1 MRRSM
6 RPWPIS
12 FTAEGLNIARFLRFA
27 GEENLRLTNIRR
39 KGSRKV
45 SACVCEDSLPAL
57 EALAMRGGWKLKLGT
72 RHGAGRAAEW
82 LRGRWLLTA
91 AALIVGI
98 ALYAASQVV
107 WQIEI
112 TGAGAY
118 SADIRAALAEM
129 GITAPMLR
137 SSINLGELRD
147 ELEWR
152 YPRLAWFE
160 CGWRGAALIISP
172 AEGVLPLVDQR
183 EDVCN
188 IVASRDGLVH
198 TIVTKAGTPVVKP
211 GDVVG
216 KGDVLI
222 RGEERAANGEI
233 RPVAAQGSV
242 IARVWTAAAVEMPVF
257 ETITNYTG
265 RTESV
270 WTIRTP
276 WFDFWPLKE
285 SSFDQYDTSVSEMA
299 FGGIFLPV
307 KLHME
312 MRMEA
317 EITSTR
323 RDQAELEAD
332 ANAAALRKLNEK
344 LGVNESLIDI
354 WGNCS
359 MIDDETLL
367 SVATGEI
374 LAEIGMRAIE
384 SGMAAP
390 EQLPADK

>member
-57 EALAMRGGWKLKLGT
+57 EALAMRGGWKLKLET

-82 LRGRWLLTA
+82 LRGRWLLAA

-276 WFDFWPLKE
+276 WFDFWPLKA
-285 SSFDQYDTSVSEMA
+285 SSFDQYDTAVSEMA

-317 EITSTR
+317 EITSLR
-323 RDQAELEAD
+323 RDQAELKAD
-332 ANAAALRKLNEK
+332 ANAAALRKLHEK
-344 LGVNESLIDI
+344 LGPNESLIDI

-367 SVATGEI
+367 SVATGEM

>member
-27 GEENLRLTNIRR
+27 GEENIRLTNIRR

-82 LRGRWLLTA
+82 LRGRWLLAA

-276 WFDFWPLKE
+276 WFDFWPLTA
-285 SSFDQYDTSVSEMA
+285 SSFDQYDTAVSEMA

-323 RDQAELEAD
+323 RDQAELKAD

-374 LAEIGMRAIE
+374 LAEIGMQAIE

>member
-1 MRRSM
+1 MRRRM

-27 GEENLRLTNIRR
+27 GEENIRLTNIRR
-39 KGSRKV
+39 KGSKKV
-45 SACVCEDSLPAL
+45 AACVCEDSLPAL

-72 RHGAGRAAEW
+72 RQGAGRAAEW
-82 LRGRWLLTA
+82 LRGRWLLA
-91 AALIVGI
+91 AAAMIVGI
-98 ALYAASQVV
+98 ALYAASQVI

-222 RGEERAANGEI
+222 RGEERTANGEI

-276 WFDFWPLKE
+276 WFDFWPLKA
-285 SSFDQYDTSVSEMA
+285 SSFDQYDTAVSEMA

-317 EITSTR
+317 EITSLR
-323 RDQAELEAD
+323 RDQAELKAD
-332 ANAAALRKLNEK
+332 ANAAALRKLHEK
-344 LGVNESLIDI
+344 LGPNESLIDI

-367 SVATGEI
+367 SVATGEM
-374 LAEIGMRAIE
+374 LAEIGMQAIE

>member
-6 RPWPIS
+6 HPWPIS

-27 GEENLRLTNIRR
+27 GEENIRLTNIRR

-82 LRGRWLLTA
+82 LRGRWLLA
-91 AALIVGI
+91 AAAMIVGI

-129 GITAPMLR
+129 GIKVPMLR
-137 SSINLGELRD
+137 SSVNLGELRD

-172 AEGVLPLVDQR
+172 AEGVLPLADQR

-222 RGEERAANGEI
+222 RGEERTSNGEI

-257 ETITNYTG
+257 ETITKYTG

-276 WFDFWPLKE
+276 WFEFWPLKA

-332 ANAAALRKLNEK
+332 AKAAALRKLNEK
-344 LGVNESLIDI
+344 LGLNESLIDI

-374 LAEIGMRAIE
+374 LAEIGMQAIE